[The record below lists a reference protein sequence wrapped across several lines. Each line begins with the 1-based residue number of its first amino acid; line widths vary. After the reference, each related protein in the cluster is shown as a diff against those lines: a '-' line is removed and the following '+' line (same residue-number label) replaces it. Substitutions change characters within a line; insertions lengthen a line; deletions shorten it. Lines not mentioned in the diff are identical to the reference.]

1 MKRVALSALA
11 RQLTPQADEREKPVR
26 RTSVLVVLACAAM
39 LLPASPAQANPAHA
53 VVAKV
58 NSYRAANGLPPLRLS
73 RSLSRSSYAYARHL
87 MRADRFGHSSHIR
100 ASSRFHMLGENLAFS
115 WGKRR
120 SAGIPVR
127 GWARSASH
135 RALLLSRQFRFVGVG
150 RSVGRFGSR
159 RATIWVLHAGR

>member
-1 MKRVALSALA
+1 V
-11 RQLTPQADEREKPVR
+11 
-26 RTSVLVVLACAAM
+26 
-39 LLPASPAQANPAHA
+39 PASAAQANPAHA
-53 VVAKV
+53 VVNKV
-58 NSYRAANGLPPLRLS
+58 NAYRAANGLPPLRLS

-120 SAGIPVR
+120 SARIPIR
-127 GWARSASH
+127 GWVRSGPH
-135 RALLLSRQFRFVGVG
+135 RAVLLSRQFRYVGVG